1 MKKLVALFLYLIMYF
16 GPLWYKLR
24 YLFIKPIKHQ
34 PIKLEANEIESKLD
48 AIIKNF
54 IYTADGA
61 KELADAIVPPDYALY
76 QLQNNKLFDD
86 CDGFHAAAYELI
98 RNAGYKTAL
107 VTSLNDNVMSNH
119 VMVLF
124 EHNRNLYLV
133 NYNTVK
139 NVFNGVIDNLSP
151 QEFNNGLKTLFTKE
165 CASQSRYMFGTVFT
179 KSRWFKRINLYKFFK
194 K

>member
-1 MKKLVALFLYLIMYF
+1 MKKLLALTLYVVMWF
-16 GPLWYKLR
+16 SPLWYKVR
-24 YLFIKPIKHQ
+24 YIFIKPIKHN
-34 PIKLEANEIESKLD
+34 PIKLDVEEIDKELDKL
-48 AIIKNF
+48 IKDF
-54 IYTADGA
+54 IYTADGI

-139 NVFNGVIDNLSP
+139 KVFKKPIDDLSP
-151 QEFNNGLKTLFTKE
+151 QEFDSGLKTLFTKE
-165 CASQSRYMFGTVFT
+165 CASQSRYMFGMVFT
-179 KSRWFKRINLYKFFK
+179 KNRWFKRINLYRFFK
-194 K
+194 

>member
-98 RNAGYKTAL
+98 RNAGYKTTL

-151 QEFNNGLKTLFTKE
+151 QEFNKGLKTLFTKE
-165 CASQSRYMFGTVFT
+165 CASQSRYMFGMVFT

>member
-98 RNAGYKTAL
+98 RNAGYKTTL

-165 CASQSRYMFGTVFT
+165 CASQSRYMFGMVFT